1 MAVEKRRYTF
11 DASVS
16 ANTVPLVAEIAE
28 LPISNSPTTGV
39 KPLGIRLKLDITS
52 SAGGVSSALSG
63 ELFLVIGY
71 YYDSGTDSIIM
82 DITPE
87 GKVLEEYNI
96 IDAQDLASWF
106 HLIYPDLSSW
116 FNYVKV
122 LISAVSPDAGQTA
135 IFYINVNSPNV
146 NTKILAETFTW
157 QLI

>member
-11 DASVS
+11 NAAVS
-16 ANTVPLVAEIAE
+16 ANTVPLIATIE
-28 LPISNSPTTGV
+28 GLPVSSNIALDV
-39 KPLGIRLKLDITS
+39 KPLGIRLKLDITQS
-52 SAGGVSSALSG
+52 SGGVSRAFSG

-71 YYDSGTDSIIM
+71 YYDSNTDSIIM

-87 GKVLEEYNI
+87 GKTLEQYNI
-96 IDAQDLASWF
+96 VDAQDLASWF
-106 HLIYPDLSSW
+106 HLFYPDDLAW
-116 FNYVKV
+116 IDYIKV

-135 IFYINVNSPNV
+135 TFYIDVNSPNV